1 MGQPSNTPEEEE
13 NQSFLDKI
21 LNDPLKLAGA
31 ITGVSVTIVLI
42 YFLIVYLYTQPHVPE
57 GIHPPSK
64 NVLDFSKSIIKQVN
78 DSEATYPG
86 YFNRYKIA
94 DTSHTNLETYS
105 NKNDIRDF
113 VQGADGK
120 FYRNLKI

>member
-1 MGQPSNTPEEEE
+1 MGQPNNTPEEEDQ
-13 NQSFLDKI
+13 NLLDQI
-21 LNDPLKLAGA
+21 LNDPLKLAGG
-31 ITGVSVTIVLI
+31 ILGVSVIIFLI
-42 YFLIVYLYTQPHVPE
+42 YFLIVYLYTPVHIPE

-78 DSEATYPG
+78 DSEALYPG

-94 DTSHTNLETYS
+94 DTSHTNVETYS